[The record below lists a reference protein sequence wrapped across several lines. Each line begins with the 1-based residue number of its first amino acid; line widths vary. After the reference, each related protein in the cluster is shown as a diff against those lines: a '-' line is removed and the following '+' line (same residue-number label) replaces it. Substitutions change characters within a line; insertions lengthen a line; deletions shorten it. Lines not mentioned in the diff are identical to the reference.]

1 MHGLDAAAVR
11 TCFAALETTEH
22 RKFKLYWFLHSIC
35 AIAVADGLLSRNPCR
50 LGGDKAGR
58 VGART
63 SSRGWR
69 ERWYGCEIDPAVN
82 GASRIRS
89 TT

>member
-58 VGART
+58 VGGSGIISWMAGT
-63 SSRGWR
+63 VVW
-69 ERWYGCEIDPAVN
+69 V
-82 GASRIRS
+82 
-89 TT
+89 